1 MKRRSFLLALAARPA
16 RAEFLVQGALEAEV
30 GAVREALSRPR
41 EARIEAWTFWSGKIG
56 GKSVV
61 VSLTG
66 VGPAQ
71 AAAATAIGVR
81 EFMPRAVINQGTA
94 GAHNRSLKLFDIVL
108 GERTI
113 DYSGYQSAHA
123 ENGQGVDLKRWKPR
137 LRYHRGDAR
146 LISAAEKVPNPRG
159 RVLRGTVGS
168 ANQFNREL
176 DFIDWAHQAFG
187 TDSEDMESA
196 YAHEV
201 CSSLNIPFLAIRM
214 ISDTEWEHPTF
225 ERIAGKYCA
234 EFVVGLL
241 SRS

>member
-16 RAEFLVQGALEAEV
+16 QVDFLVQGALEAEI
-30 GAVREALSRPR
+30 AVLRESLKGRR
-41 EARIEAWTFWSGKIG
+41 EMREEAWTFWTGTIG
-56 GKSVV
+56 RKSVV

-71 AAAATAIGVR
+71 AAAATVVGAHVFR
-81 EFMPRAVINQGTA
+81 PRAVINQGTA
-94 GAHNRSLKLFDIVL
+94 GAHSRTLKLFDIVL

-123 ENGQGVDLKRWKPR
+123 EAGQGVDPRRWNPR
-137 LRYHRGDAR
+137 LRYQKGDSEL
-146 LISAAEKVPNPRG
+146 LIAAQKMPNPHG
-159 RVLRGTVGS
+159 KVVRGTIGS

-176 DFIDWAHQAFG
+176 DFIDWAHNAFG

-201 CSSLNIPFLAIRM
+201 CTSLNMRFLAIRM
-214 ISDTEWEHPTF
+214 ISDTEWEHPQF
-225 ERIAGKYCA
+225 ERIAGTYCA
-234 EFVVGLL
+234 EFVTALI
-241 SRS
+241 RSL